1 MAEAI
6 TFPLQEAGSSITM
19 TQMTRVGTG
28 TIPVPANITQGIAN
42 RITPEFESTKT
53 QEHKATAKA
62 EELPNVFP
70 NILENFATINH
81 LFTFACL
88 TPNQHNDPASYRNN
102 AGDLE
107 KMPENKGLIV
117 FASAGRYDSS
127 RVRTYHGTPEYFVDN
142 FMIKNVIASGPQQGV
157 SPAANFTFDV
167 YEPYS
172 LGILLESMQN
182 AAVKAG
188 YPNYAS
194 APFLMR
200 IDFQGYGDDG
210 TELSLIKSKFFP
222 VRLTG
227 IKFKSNEAG
236 STYKVTAVPFNHM
249 GFSGLYNT
257 LYTDVKLV
265 AEEKSTVAEL
275 LKTGKGSLVNYLNEL
290 EESEVKAGKSK
301 IKNIFDIQFPPKSA
315 DHTSIKDPG
324 SQLKKGD
331 TASKATFNPYQ
342 SSQQTTVGGNT
353 DAAAGTTLM
362 NDIGLSQF
370 KFNEGTGGIVPM
382 ARAGVA
388 YDEKTATIA
397 KKKVTWDKTTRAFQF
412 PASMSITDVIS
423 QTILSSDYIRHSIEE
438 GKRTNG
444 MVKYF
449 MIDVQVE
456 LLEYDIVK
464 NDFAKKI
471 TFRVLPYTVDQAMF
485 SNPSANISSEQ
496 AIKNSVCKGYEY
508 IYTGKNTDILKF
520 DIEINNLFFK
530 PMNPSSEQNT
540 GKGTKANPDQGGIVD
555 TPMKQTNTQVG
566 SKAENLTDIH
576 APLLKNPDAVD
587 SGIQAGGSGV
597 ETTEMQIAKA
607 YHQAFIDSGTADM
620 VKLNLEILGDPYW
633 LSDHG
638 IGNYYVEEST
648 NSPMKTADGT
658 MNYQDAQVYIY
669 IRFRSPID
677 VNTTYNGGESRGMY
691 LFASDDVAMKE
702 NDFSG
707 IYRVTICESVFSG
720 GVFKQKLTCLRQ
732 PKMSVDA
739 PKTGNDTTSNAMVNL
754 GGDLPL
760 PSSLNEQM
768 NLAIP
773 PETTPSSSPSAE
785 QTTSTGQSY
794 NIIDRYKPED
804 RARVNK
810 MLNSQP
816 GSNDPLSMGSVIPQH
831 VTTSYNVDTG
841 TTP

>member
-6 TFPLQEAGSSITM
+6 TFPLPESGSSITM

-53 QEHKATAKA
+53 QDHKATAKA
-62 EELPNVFP
+62 AELPNVFP

-88 TPNQHNDPASYRNN
+88 TKEQYNDPASYRNN
-102 AGDLE
+102 AGDLQ
-107 KMPENKGLIV
+107 KMPEGKGLIV
-117 FASAGRYDSS
+117 FSSAGRYDAS
-127 RVRTYHGTPEYFVDN
+127 RTHTYHGTPEYFVDN
-142 FMIKNVIASGPQQGV
+142 FTIRNVIASGPQNGN
-157 SPAANFTFDV
+157 SPSNHFSFDV

-188 YPNYAS
+188 YNNYIE

-210 TELSLIKSKFFP
+210 TELSMIKSKYFP
-222 VRLTG
+222 IKLIGV
-227 IKFKSNEAG
+227 KFKANETG
-236 STYKVTAVPFNHM
+236 STYKVTAMPHNHI

-265 AEEKSTVAEL
+265 AKKESTVAEL
-275 LKTGKGSLVNYLNEL
+275 LKTGDGSLVNYLNEL
-290 EESEVKAGKSK
+290 EATAVKNGKRK

-315 DHTSIKDPG
+315 DHTSIKDPE

-370 KFNEGTGGIVPM
+370 KFDEGTGGIVPM

-388 YDEKTATIA
+388 YDEKTAIIS
-397 KKKVTWDKTTRAFQF
+397 KKTVTWDKTTRAFQF
-412 PASMSITDVIS
+412 PASMTITDVIS
-423 QTILSSDYIRHSIEE
+423 QTILSSDYIRNAIVE
-438 GKRTNG
+438 GNRTNG

-456 LLEYDIVK
+456 LLEYDIVT

-471 TFRVLPYTVDQAMF
+471 TFRVVPYTVDQSIF
-485 SNPSANISSEQ
+485 SNPAANPTSEES
-496 AIKNSVCKGYEY
+496 IKKNICKGYEY
-508 IYTGKNTDILKF
+508 IYTGKNTDVLKF
-520 DIEINNLFFK
+520 DIEINNLWFK

-555 TPMKQTNTQVG
+555 TPMKQSNTQVG
-566 SKAENLTDIH
+566 SKPENLTDLQ

-587 SGIQAGGSGV
+587 SGMQAGGSGV

-620 VKLNLEILGDPYW
+620 VRLYLEILGDPYW

-638 IGNYYVEEST
+638 ISNYYAKESEET
-648 NSPMKTADGT
+648 PQKTEDGT
-658 MNYQDAQVYIY
+658 MNYGDMQVYIY

-739 PKTGNDTTSNAMVNL
+739 PKTGNDNTNNSMVNL

-773 PETTPSSSPSAE
+773 PETTPSTD

-804 RARVNK
+804 RARVSK

>member
-1 MAEAI
+1 MADAI
-6 TFPLQEAGSSITM
+6 TIPLPEEGSSITM

-42 RITPEFESTKT
+42 RITPDFESTKT
-53 QEHKATAKA
+53 QTVTSKPS
-62 EELPNVFP
+62 ELPNVFP
-70 NILENFATINH
+70 NILENFGTINH

-88 TPNQHNDPASYRNN
+88 TKEQYNDPASYRNN

-107 KMPENKGLIV
+107 KMPDGKGLIV
-117 FASAGRYDSS
+117 FASAGRYDAS
-127 RVRTYHGTPEYFVDN
+127 RTHTYHGTPEYFVDN
-142 FMIKNVIASGPQQGV
+142 FNITNVIASGPQQGL
-157 SPAANFTFDV
+157 SPAANFSFDV

-172 LGILLESMQN
+172 LGIFLESIQN

-188 YPNYAS
+188 YPNS
-194 APFLMR
+194 TEAPFLMR

-210 TELSLIKSKFFP
+210 TELSLIKSKYFP
-222 VRLTG
+222 IKLTG
-227 IKFKSNEAG
+227 VKFKANEAG
-236 STYKVTAVPFNHM
+236 STYKVTAVPHNHI

-265 AEEKSTVAEL
+265 AAKESTVAEL
-275 LKTGKGSLVNYLNEL
+275 LKTGEGSLVNYLNEL
-290 EESEVKAGKSK
+290 EATAVKNGQRK
-301 IKNIFDIQFPPKSA
+301 IKNVFDIQFPPKA
-315 DHTSIKDPG
+315 AEHTSIKDTA
-324 SQLKKGD
+324 SQLKTGD
-331 TASKATFNPYQ
+331 TASKATFDPYK
-342 SSQQTTVGGNT
+342 SSKPTTVGGNK
-353 DAAAGTTLM
+353 DSSAETTLM
-362 NDIGLSQF
+362 NPIGLSEF
-370 KFNEGTGGIVPM
+370 KFDEGKGGIVPM

-388 YDEKTATIA
+388 FDEKTATVA
-397 KKKVTWDKTTRAFQF
+397 KRNVTWDSTTRAFQF
-412 PASMSITDVIS
+412 PGKATITDVIS
-423 QTILSSDYIRHSIEE
+423 NVILSSTYILNALKDEN
-438 GKRTNG
+438 KTNG

-456 LLEYDIVK
+456 LLEYDIVA

-471 TFRVLPYTVDQAMF
+471 TFRVVPYTVDQSIF
-485 SNPSANISSEQ
+485 SNPSANLTSEQ
-496 AIKNSVCKGYEY
+496 YIKNSVCKGYEY

-555 TPMKQTNTQVG
+555 TPMKQSNIQVG
-566 SKAENLTDIH
+566 SKPENLTDLN
-576 APLLKNPDAVD
+576 APLLKNPAMVD
-587 SGIQAGGSGV
+587 SGMQAGGSGV

-638 IGNYYVEEST
+638 IGNYYVEESSE
-648 NSPMKTADGT
+648 SPLKTADGT

-707 IYRVTICESVFSG
+707 IYRVTRCESVFSS

-732 PKMSVDA
+732 PKLSVDA
-739 PKTGNDTTSNAMVNL
+739 PKTGNDNTNNSMVNL
-754 GGDLPL
+754 GGDQPL
-760 PSSLNEQM
+760 PSSLTEQM

-773 PETTPSSSPSAE
+773 PDVNA
-785 QTTSTGQSY
+785 TGQAAST
-794 NIIDRYKPED
+794 KPDEMQ
-804 RARVNK
+804 VSK
-810 MLNSQP
+810 VLNSQP
-816 GSNDPLSMGSVIPQH
+816 GNNLLSMGSVLPQH
-831 VTTSYNVDTG
+831 STTTFN
-841 TTP
+841 P

>member
-6 TFPLQEAGSSITM
+6 TFPLQEPGSTITM
-19 TQMTRVGTG
+19 TQMIRVGTG
-28 TIPVPANITQGIAN
+28 TTPVPANITQGIAN

-53 QEHKATAKA
+53 QDHKATSKA
-62 EELPNVFP
+62 SELPNVFP

-88 TPNQHNDPASYRNN
+88 TKEQHNDPASYRNN
-102 AGDLE
+102 PGDLE
-107 KMPENKGLIV
+107 KMPDGKGLIV
-117 FASAGRYDSS
+117 FASAGRYDAS

-142 FMIKNVIASGPQQGV
+142 FIINNVISSGPQNGV

-188 YPNYAS
+188 YSSYGE

-210 TELSLIKSKFFP
+210 TELSLIKSKYFP
-222 VRLTG
+222 IRLTTV
-227 IKFKSNEAG
+227 KFKANESG
-236 STYKVTAVPFNHM
+236 STYKVTAVPYNHI

-265 AEEKSTVAEL
+265 AAKESSVAEL
-275 LKTGKGSLVNYLNEL
+275 LKTGEGSLVNYLNEL
-290 EESEVKAGKSK
+290 EASAVKNGQRK

-315 DHTSIKDPG
+315 DHTSMKDPE

-342 SSQQTTVGGNT
+342 SSQSTTVGGNT
-353 DAAAGTTLM
+353 DAANGTTLM
-362 NDIGLSQF
+362 NDIGLSTF
-370 KFNEGTGGIVPM
+370 DFTEGSGGIVPM

-388 YDEKTATIA
+388 FDEKTAIID
-397 KKKVTWDKTTRAFQF
+397 KKKVNWDKTTRAFQF
-412 PASMSITDVIS
+412 PGGMSVTDVIS
-423 QTILSSDYIRHSIEE
+423 QTVLSSSYIRNAIEE
-438 GKRTNG
+438 GKKTNG

-456 LLEYDIVK
+456 LLEYDIVT
-464 NDFAKKI
+464 NDFAKKV
-471 TFRVLPYTVDQAMF
+471 TFRVVPYSVDQAMF
-485 SNPSANISSEQ
+485 SNPAANLTAEQ
-496 AIKNSVCKGYEY
+496 HIKLNICKGYEY

-520 DIEINNLFFK
+520 DIEVNNLFFK
-530 PMNPSSEQNT
+530 PMNPSTEQIT

-555 TPMKQTNTQVG
+555 TPMKQTNLQVG
-566 SKAENLTDIH
+566 AKPENLTDLH
-576 APLLKNPDAVD
+576 APLLKNPAAVD
-587 SGIQAGGSGV
+587 SAIQAGGSGI

-607 YHQAFIDSGTADM
+607 YHEAFIDSGTADM

-648 NSPMKTADGT
+648 DSSLKTKDGT
-658 MNYQDAQVYIY
+658 MNYQDAQVYVY
-669 IRFRSPID
+669 LRFRSPID
-677 VNTTYNGGESRGMY
+677 VNTTYNGGDSRGLY

-707 IYRVTICESVFSG
+707 IYRVTRCESIFSG

-732 PKMSVDA
+732 PKLSVDA
-739 PKTGNDTTSNAMVNL
+739 PKTGNDTTNNAMVNL
-754 GGDLPL
+754 GGDQPL

-773 PETTPSSSPSAE
+773 PETTPTPTE

-804 RARVNK
+804 KARVTK

-816 GSNDPLSMGSVIPQH
+816 GSNDPLSMGSVLPQH
-831 VTTSYNVDTG
+831 TTTSYNADNSTKI
-841 TTP
+841 

>member
-1 MAEAI
+1 MADAI
-6 TFPLQEAGSSITM
+6 TIPLPEEGSSITM

-42 RITPEFESTKT
+42 RITPDFESTKT
-53 QEHKATAKA
+53 QTATSKPS
-62 EELPNVFP
+62 ELPNVFP
-70 NILENFATINH
+70 NILENFGTINH

-88 TPNQHNDPASYRNN
+88 TKEQYNDPASYRNN

-107 KMPENKGLIV
+107 KMPDGKGLIV
-117 FASAGRYDSS
+117 FASAGRYDAS
-127 RVRTYHGTPEYFVDN
+127 RTHTYHGTPEYFVDN
-142 FMIKNVIASGPQQGV
+142 FNITNVIASGPQQGL
-157 SPAANFTFDV
+157 SPAANFSFDV

-172 LGILLESMQN
+172 LGIFLESIQN

-188 YPNYAS
+188 YPNS
-194 APFLMR
+194 TEAPFLMR

-210 TELSLIKSKFFP
+210 TELSLIKSKYFP
-222 VRLTG
+222 IKLTG
-227 IKFKSNEAG
+227 VKFKANEAG
-236 STYKVTAVPFNHM
+236 STYKVTAVPHNHI

-265 AEEKSTVAEL
+265 AAKESTVAEL
-275 LKTGKGSLVNYLNEL
+275 LKTGEGSLVNYLNEL
-290 EESEVKAGKSK
+290 EATAVKNGQRK
-301 IKNIFDIQFPPKSA
+301 IKNVFDIQFPPKA
-315 DHTSIKDPG
+315 AEHTSIKDTA
-324 SQLKKGD
+324 SQLKTGD
-331 TASKATFNPYQ
+331 TASKATFDPYK
-342 SSQQTTVGGNT
+342 SSKPTTVGGNK
-353 DAAAGTTLM
+353 DSSAETTLM
-362 NDIGLSQF
+362 NPIGLSEF
-370 KFNEGTGGIVPM
+370 KFDEGKGGIVPM

-388 YDEKTATIA
+388 FDEKTATVA
-397 KKKVTWDKTTRAFQF
+397 KRNVTWDSTTRAFQF
-412 PASMSITDVIS
+412 PGKATITDVIS
-423 QTILSSDYIRHSIEE
+423 NVILSSTYILNALKDEN
-438 GKRTNG
+438 KTNG

-456 LLEYDIVK
+456 LLEYDIVA

-471 TFRVLPYTVDQAMF
+471 TFRVVPYTVDQSIF
-485 SNPSANISSEQ
+485 SNPSANVTSEQ
-496 AIKNSVCKGYEY
+496 YIKNSVCKGYEY

-555 TPMKQTNTQVG
+555 TPMKQSNIQVG
-566 SKAENLTDIH
+566 SKPENLTDLN
-576 APLLKNPDAVD
+576 APLLKNPAMVD
-587 SGIQAGGSGV
+587 SGMQAGGSGV

-638 IGNYYVEEST
+638 IGNYYVEESSE
-648 NSPMKTADGT
+648 SPLKTADGT

-707 IYRVTICESVFSG
+707 IYRVTRCESVFSS

-732 PKMSVDA
+732 PKLSVDA
-739 PKTGNDTTSNAMVNL
+739 PKTGNDNTNNSMVNL
-754 GGDLPL
+754 GGDQPL
-760 PSSLNEQM
+760 PSSLTEQM

-773 PETTPSSSPSAE
+773 PDVNA
-785 QTTSTGQSY
+785 TGQAAST
-794 NIIDRYKPED
+794 KPDEMQ
-804 RARVNK
+804 VSK
-810 MLNSQP
+810 VLNSQP
-816 GSNDPLSMGSVIPQH
+816 GNNLLSMGSVLPQH
-831 VTTSYNVDTG
+831 STTTFN
-841 TTP
+841 P

>member
-1 MAEAI
+1 MADAI
-6 TFPLQEAGSSITM
+6 TIPLPEEGSSITM

-42 RITPEFESTKT
+42 RITPDFESTKT
-53 QEHKATAKA
+53 QTASSKPS
-62 EELPNVFP
+62 ELPNVFP
-70 NILENFATINH
+70 NILENFGTINH

-88 TPNQHNDPASYRNN
+88 TKEQYNDPASYRNN

-107 KMPENKGLIV
+107 KMPDGKGLIV
-117 FASAGRYDSS
+117 FASAGRYDAS
-127 RVRTYHGTPEYFVDN
+127 RTHTYHGTPEYFVDN
-142 FMIKNVIASGPQQGV
+142 FNITNVIASGPQQGL
-157 SPAANFTFDV
+157 SPAANFSFDV

-172 LGILLESMQN
+172 LGIFLESIQN

-188 YPNYAS
+188 YPNS
-194 APFLMR
+194 TEAPFLMR

-210 TELSLIKSKFFP
+210 TELSLIKSKYFP
-222 VRLTG
+222 IKLTG
-227 IKFKSNEAG
+227 VKFKANEAG
-236 STYKVTAVPFNHM
+236 STYKVTAVPHNHI

-265 AEEKSTVAEL
+265 AAKESTVAEL
-275 LKTGKGSLVNYLNEL
+275 LKTGEGSLVNYLNEL
-290 EESEVKAGKSK
+290 EATAVKNGQRK
-301 IKNIFDIQFPPKSA
+301 IKNVFDIQFPPKA
-315 DHTSIKDPG
+315 AEHTSIKDTA
-324 SQLKKGD
+324 SQLKTGD
-331 TASKATFNPYQ
+331 TASKATFDPYK
-342 SSQQTTVGGNT
+342 SSKPTTVGGNK
-353 DAAAGTTLM
+353 DSSAETTLM
-362 NDIGLSQF
+362 NPIGLSEF
-370 KFNEGTGGIVPM
+370 KFDEGKGGIVPM

-388 YDEKTATIA
+388 FDEKTATVA
-397 KKKVTWDKTTRAFQF
+397 KRNVTWDSTTRAFQF
-412 PASMSITDVIS
+412 PGKATITDVIS
-423 QTILSSDYIRHSIEE
+423 NVILSSTYILNALKDEN
-438 GKRTNG
+438 KTNG

-456 LLEYDIVK
+456 LLEYDIVA

-471 TFRVLPYTVDQAMF
+471 TFRVVPYTVDQSIF
-485 SNPSANISSEQ
+485 SNPSANLTSEQ
-496 AIKNSVCKGYEY
+496 YIKNSVCKGYEY

-555 TPMKQTNTQVG
+555 TPMKQSNIQVG
-566 SKAENLTDIH
+566 SKPENLTDLN
-576 APLLKNPDAVD
+576 APLLKNPAMVD
-587 SGIQAGGSGV
+587 SGMQAGGSGV

-638 IGNYYVEEST
+638 IGNYYVEESSE
-648 NSPMKTADGT
+648 SPLKTADGT

-707 IYRVTICESVFSG
+707 IYRVTRCESVFSS

-732 PKMSVDA
+732 PKLSVDA
-739 PKTGNDTTSNAMVNL
+739 PKTGNDNTNNSMVNL
-754 GGDLPL
+754 GGDQPL
-760 PSSLNEQM
+760 PSSLTEQM

-773 PETTPSSSPSAE
+773 PDVNA
-785 QTTSTGQSY
+785 TGQAAST
-794 NIIDRYKPED
+794 KPDEMQ
-804 RARVNK
+804 VSK
-810 MLNSQP
+810 VLNSQP
-816 GSNDPLSMGSVIPQH
+816 GNNLLSMGSVLPQH
-831 VTTSYNVDTG
+831 STTTFN
-841 TTP
+841 P

>member
-1 MAEAI
+1 MADAI
-6 TFPLQEAGSSITM
+6 TIPLPEEGSSITM

-42 RITPEFESTKT
+42 RITPDFESTKT
-53 QEHKATAKA
+53 QTATSKPS
-62 EELPNVFP
+62 ELPNVFP
-70 NILENFATINH
+70 NILENFGTINH

-88 TPNQHNDPASYRNN
+88 TKEQYNDPASYRNN

-107 KMPENKGLIV
+107 KMPDGKGLIV
-117 FASAGRYDSS
+117 FASAGRYDAS
-127 RVRTYHGTPEYFVDN
+127 RTHTYHGTPEYFVDN
-142 FMIKNVIASGPQQGV
+142 FNITNVIASGPQQGL
-157 SPAANFTFDV
+157 SPAANFSFDV

-172 LGILLESMQN
+172 LGIFLESIQN

-188 YPNYAS
+188 YPNS
-194 APFLMR
+194 TEAPFLMR

-210 TELSLIKSKFFP
+210 TELSLIKSKYFP
-222 VRLTG
+222 IKLTG
-227 IKFKSNEAG
+227 VKFKANEAG
-236 STYKVTAVPFNHM
+236 STYKVTAVPHNHI

-265 AEEKSTVAEL
+265 AAKESTVAEL
-275 LKTGKGSLVNYLNEL
+275 LKTGEGSLVNYLNEL
-290 EESEVKAGKSK
+290 EATAVKNGQRK
-301 IKNIFDIQFPPKSA
+301 IKNVFDIQFPPKA
-315 DHTSIKDPG
+315 AEHTSIKDTA
-324 SQLKKGD
+324 SQLKTGD
-331 TASKATFNPYQ
+331 TASKATFDPYK
-342 SSQQTTVGGNT
+342 SSKPTTVGGNKDSST
-353 DAAAGTTLM
+353 ETTLM
-362 NDIGLSQF
+362 NPIGLSEF
-370 KFNEGTGGIVPM
+370 KFDEGKGGIVPM

-388 YDEKTATIA
+388 FDEKTATVA
-397 KKKVTWDKTTRAFQF
+397 KRNVTWDSTTRAFQF
-412 PASMSITDVIS
+412 PGKATITDVIS
-423 QTILSSDYIRHSIEE
+423 NVILSSTYILNALKDEN
-438 GKRTNG
+438 KTNG

-456 LLEYDIVK
+456 LLEYDIVA

-471 TFRVLPYTVDQAMF
+471 TFRVVPYTVDQSIF
-485 SNPSANISSEQ
+485 SNPSANVTSEQ
-496 AIKNSVCKGYEY
+496 YIKNSVCKGYEY

-555 TPMKQTNTQVG
+555 TPMKQSNIQVG
-566 SKAENLTDIH
+566 SKPENLTDLN
-576 APLLKNPDAVD
+576 APLLKNPAMVD
-587 SGIQAGGSGV
+587 SGMQAGGSGV

-638 IGNYYVEEST
+638 IGNYYVEESSE
-648 NSPMKTADGT
+648 SPLKTADGT

-707 IYRVTICESVFSG
+707 IYRVTRCESVFSS

-732 PKMSVDA
+732 PKLSVDA
-739 PKTGNDTTSNAMVNL
+739 PKTGNDNTNNSMVNL
-754 GGDLPL
+754 GGDQPL
-760 PSSLNEQM
+760 PSSLTEQM

-773 PETTPSSSPSAE
+773 PDVNA
-785 QTTSTGQSY
+785 TGQAAST
-794 NIIDRYKPED
+794 KPDEMQ
-804 RARVNK
+804 VSK
-810 MLNSQP
+810 VLNSQP
-816 GSNDPLSMGSVIPQH
+816 GNNLLSMGSVLPQH
-831 VTTSYNVDTG
+831 ATTTFN
-841 TTP
+841 P